1 MRTLPL
7 GRFLWVVLCVVV
19 VPWPVLANSIAI
31 MNGTVHTVT
40 DAGVIEE
47 GDVLIDG
54 DVISGVGGNLRP
66 VGDPQII
73 DATGKIVTPGFFS
86 ALTSIGLEEISI
98 DSEANDTRPDWEFP
112 LSAALDGALG
122 FNPRSTVI
130 PVTRVA
136 GVTRAFATPIPASNV
151 FGGQGFVADMSGA
164 DGSITKPWVAQI
176 ASAGSGGADLAGNT
190 RLGAW
195 ALLTEHLDRARLF
208 AADPTAYRR
217 DEREQRFSLSDIQ
230 ALAPVINNEQLLLI
244 GVHRAD
250 DLRRIIAL
258 KAEYQV
264 DVAVFGGAEAWRVAQ
279 DLADAAIPVIL
290 DPLQN
295 LPSKFESLGSTLENA
310 ARLHAAGVKIA
321 FYDSEIGFTHN
332 ARLLPQ
338 LAGNAV
344 ANGLPYDAAMTA
356 VTRNP
361 AEIFGVGDFLGSLA
375 PDKVAD
381 VVVWDGDPFEV
392 TSRPE
397 MVIIAGKILL
407 LETRQTKLRDRYRDL
422 TRGDLPP
429 AYRH

>member
-1 MRTLPL
+1 MRTDPS
-7 GRFLWVVLCVVV
+7 GRLFWLFLCVLLS
-19 VPWPVLANSIAI
+19 PSIALANSVAI

-40 DAGVIEE
+40 DAGVIED
-47 GDVLIDG
+47 GDVLIEG
-54 DVISGVGGNLRP
+54 DIISGVGGNLRP
-66 VGDPQII
+66 IGDPQII
-73 DATGKIVTPGFFS
+73 DAEGKVVTPGFFS

-112 LSAALDGALG
+112 LSAALDGTLG

-136 GVTRAFATPIPASNV
+136 GVTRAFVTPIPAANV
-151 FGGQGFVADMSGA
+151 FGGQGFVADMSGT
-164 DGSITKPWVAQI
+164 DNSVTKPWAAQI
-176 ASAGSGGADLAGNT
+176 ASAGSGGAYLAGNT

-195 ALLTEHLDRARLF
+195 AILTEHLDRARLF

-244 GVHRAD
+244 GAHRAD
-250 DLRRIIAL
+250 DLRRVIAL

-279 DLADAAIPVIL
+279 ELAEAAIPVIL
-290 DPLQN
+290 NPLQN
-295 LPSKFESLGSTLENA
+295 LPSNFESLGSTLENA
-310 ARLHAAGVKIA
+310 ARLNAAGAVIA

-344 ANGLPYDAAMTA
+344 ANGLPYEAAMAA

-361 AEIFGVGDFLGSLA
+361 AEIFGVGDMLGSLA
-375 PDKVAD
+375 PEKLAD

-397 MVIIAGKILL
+397 MVIIAGKIMPLD
-407 LETRQTKLRDRYRDL
+407 TRQTKLRDRYRDL

-429 AYRH
+429 AYRR